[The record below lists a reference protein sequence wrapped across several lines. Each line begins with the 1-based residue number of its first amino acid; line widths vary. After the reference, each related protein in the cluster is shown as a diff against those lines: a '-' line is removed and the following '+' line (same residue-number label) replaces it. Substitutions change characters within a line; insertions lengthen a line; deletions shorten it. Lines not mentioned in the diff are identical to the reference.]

1 MQNPLRGAW
10 WQAHGIRSYVVE
22 VDLTWI
28 WLTLAAMFT
37 LGMLIHVLN
46 IG

>member
-1 MQNPLRGAW
+1 MQNPPRVAW
-10 WQAHGIRSYVVE
+10 WQAQGRSCVVD
-22 VDLTWI
+22 VDLKWV

>member
-1 MQNPLRGAW
+1 MQKPPRVAW
-10 WQAHGIRSYVVE
+10 WQAQGRSCVVD
-22 VDLTWI
+22 VDLKWV
-28 WLTLAAMFT
+28 WFTLAAMFT